1 MKFSIFPNYI
11 YKYNIKISQQ
21 DQNFFKVIV
30 KNYKNDFN
38 YTTFHKE
45 NILLIP
51 QITNLKK
58 TLDNIFNKLNL
69 KVLHA
74 WLQGYGENNFH
85 DCHTHAECMYACIL
99 YLDCSNKSSE
109 TVFYHP
115 TYPHSVMY
123 HVKKTTIKIKPKVGK
138 LIIFPSYLLHMVLPN
153 KDKKRLI
160 LSANLIQKS

>member
-1 MKFSIFPNYI
+1 MCILIKVYI
-11 YKYNIKISQQ
+11 
-21 DQNFFKVIV
+21 
-30 KNYKNDFN
+30 
-38 YTTFHKE
+38 
-45 NILLIP
+45 
-51 QITNLKK
+51 
-58 TLDNIFNKLNL
+58 TLFLFNKLNL

-85 DCHTHAECMYACIL
+85 DCHTHAECMYSCIL
-99 YLDCSNKSSE
+99 YLDCSDKSSE

-160 LSANLIQKS
+160 LSANLIQKN